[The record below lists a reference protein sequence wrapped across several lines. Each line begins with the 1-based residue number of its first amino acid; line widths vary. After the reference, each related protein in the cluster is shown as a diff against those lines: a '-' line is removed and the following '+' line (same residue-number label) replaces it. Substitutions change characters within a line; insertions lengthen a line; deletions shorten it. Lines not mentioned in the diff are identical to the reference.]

1 MHEIDDVR
9 FGVITISTSRWKR
22 YGYVRGVDFIPMDD
36 ESGRFLVDE
45 LNARDYMLIPDD
57 ILTIV
62 ESVLS
67 MLKDVDV
74 LVTTGGTG
82 ISPEDLT
89 IEAVKPLVDRE
100 IEGFGEIFR
109 WLSYQDVGERAILT
123 RTFAGVID
131 EKVVFCLPGSL
142 NAVKLGVKII
152 KSQVKHILIHLREKQ
167 Q

>member
-22 YGYVRGVDFIPMDD
+22 YGYVRGVDCIPMDD

-57 ILTIV
+57 RLTIV